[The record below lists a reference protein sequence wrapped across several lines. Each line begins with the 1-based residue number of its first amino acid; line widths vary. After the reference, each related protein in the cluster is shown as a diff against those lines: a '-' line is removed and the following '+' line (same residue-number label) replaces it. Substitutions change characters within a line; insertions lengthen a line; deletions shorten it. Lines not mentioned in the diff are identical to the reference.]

1 MKKLLPLGFAA
12 LAALQLIAIPSDAC
26 CAAGN
31 AKWVRPEIGTAYNGH
46 TFVAAT
52 YPFGLLQPGP
62 DTGREGWQYC
72 SGYRWDDARITGFS
86 QTHLNGTGCPD
97 LGDLRIMPFA
107 GEAKP
112 DVSSAYRKETQ
123 VAEPGYYAVTL
134 DDCGV
139 KLEAT
144 ASPRCAIYR
153 LAYPKGE
160 GRLLVDCQHGIGWD
174 LATSIVSCDARAE
187 GDRRI
192 VGTTR
197 RRGWVDRLYSYV
209 IEFDRPFTACETLPK
224 AAPDEKAPRFV
235 LRFDLSDG
243 TPLHVRIG
251 YSTVD
256 VDGAR
261 RNLAKEIPHFGFDGI
276 RVAARAA
283 WNHYLGRADI
293 DGTDEQKVSFYTAL
307 YHAFIQPNNI
317 ADVDGRYRGAD
328 GKVSVAE
335 SGEYYSTLSL
345 WDTYR
350 AANPLYTLIA
360 PEKIDAMV
368 ATMVAHQRAAGFLPI
383 WTLMG
388 KDNQCM
394 IGSHA
399 VPVIVDAYLK
409 GFRGFDPE
417 AAYQAIR
424 ATLRER
430 HADRVKENWDLLDAH
445 GYYPNDIVKSESVAR
460 LLECAYDDWCAGV
473 MAARLGHAEDAA
485 FFQKRA
491 GNWRNVLDPE
501 TGFMRGR
508 DSKGAWRTPFSPFAL
523 GHDASRRNDFTEGN
537 SWQWTWH
544 VMQDPEGLI
553 AALGGHDKALAK
565 LLALFEQP
573 EKTADSGFVLDAT
586 GLIGQYAHGNE
597 PSHHVVYFFQFL
609 GRGDRT
615 AELVRE
621 IFDKFYLAKPD
632 GLCGNDDCGQMS
644 AWHVFSAMG
653 FYPFSPCGGEYVLG
667 APQVARVKLKV
678 ENGKCREG
686 NGERGTGNG
695 EFHVIARNLSK
706 ENKYV
711 KSVTLNGKPV
721 EGFKLRHADIVA
733 GGELVFEMAAR
744 P

>member
-1 MKKLLPLGFAA
+1 M
-12 LAALQLIAIPSDAC
+12 
-26 CAAGN
+26 
-31 AKWVRPEIGTAYNGH
+31 
-46 TFVAAT
+46 
-52 YPFGLLQPGP
+52 
-62 DTGREGWQYC
+62 
-72 SGYRWDDARITGFS
+72 
-86 QTHLNGTGCPD
+86 
-97 LGDLRIMPFA
+97 
-107 GEAKP
+107 
-112 DVSSAYRKETQ
+112 
-123 VAEPGYYAVTL
+123 
-134 DDCGV
+134 
-139 KLEAT
+139 
-144 ASPRCAIYR
+144 
-153 LAYPKGE
+153 
-160 GRLLVDCQHGIGWD
+160 
-174 LATSIVSCDARAE
+174 
-187 GDRRI
+187 
-192 VGTTR
+192 
-197 RRGWVDRLYSYV
+197 
-209 IEFDRPFTACETLPK
+209 
-224 AAPDEKAPRFV
+224 
-235 LRFDLSDG
+235 
-243 TPLHVRIG
+243 
-251 YSTVD
+251 
-256 VDGAR
+256 
-261 RNLAKEIPHFGFDGI
+261 
-276 RVAARAA
+276 
-283 WNHYLGRADI
+283 
-293 DGTDEQKVSFYTAL
+293 SFYTAL

-399 VPVIVDAYLK
+399 VPVIVDAYLR

-553 AALGGHDKALAK
+553 AALGGRDKALAK

-667 APQVARVKLKV
+667 APQIPSVRIS
-678 ENGKCREG
+678 
-686 NGERGTGNG
+686 TGNG
-695 EFHVIARNLSK
+695 RTLAVWASGLSEK
-706 ENKYV
+706 NKYV

-721 EGFKLRHADIVA
+721 DGFKLRHADIVA

>member
-1 MKKLLPLGFAA
+1 MKNRDIILL
-12 LAALQLIAIPSDAC
+12 AC
-26 CAAGN
+26 CAFGVATAVFAGDCAKDD

-46 TFVAAT
+46 TFVAAA
-52 YPFGLLQPGP
+52 YPFGMLQPGP

-72 SGYRWDDARITGFS
+72 SGYRWDDERITGFS

-139 KLEAT
+139 RVET
-144 ASPRCAIYR
+144 AAAAHSAIYR
-153 LAYPKGE
+153 MAFPKGV
-160 GRLLVDCQHGIGWD
+160 GRLLVDCQYAIGFN
-174 LATSIVSCDARAE
+174 LSNSIVSSDAHAE

-197 RRGWVDRLYSYV
+197 RRAWVDRTYSFV
-209 IEFDRPFTACETLPK
+209 IEFDRPFTSCDILPK
-224 AAPDEKAPRFV
+224 ASQSEKAPRFA
-235 LRFDLSDG
+235 LAFDLSDG
-243 TPLHVRIG
+243 APLHVRIG

-261 RNLAKEIPHFGFDGI
+261 RNLAAEMSGTGLDAVRK
-276 RVAARAA
+276 AARDA
-283 WNHYLGRADI
+283 WNHYLTRADI
-293 DGTDEQKVSFYTAL
+293 DGSDEQKISFYTSL
-307 YHAFIQPNNI
+307 YHAFLQPCNI

-328 GKVSVAE
+328 GNVATAPD
-335 SGEYYSTLSL
+335 GEYYSTLSL

-360 PEKIDAMV
+360 PEKVGAMV
-368 ATMVAHQRAAGFLPI
+368 STMVEHQKAAGFLPI

-409 GFRGFDPE
+409 GFDGFDPE
-417 AAYQAIR
+417 SAYQSIR

-430 HADRVKENWDLLDAH
+430 HADRKKENWDLLDRF
-445 GYYPNDIVKSESVAR
+445 GYYPNDIIKSESVAR
-460 LLECAYDDWCAGV
+460 LLECAYDDWCAAV
-473 MAARLGHAEDAA
+473 MAGRLGHAEDAA
-485 FFQKRA
+485 FFFKRS
-491 GNWRNVLDPE
+491 GNWRNTLDPE

-508 DSKGAWRTPFSPFAL
+508 DSAGAWRTPFSPFTL
-523 GHDASRRNDFTEGN
+523 GHDQTRKSDFTEGN

-553 AALGGHDKALAK
+553 AALGGREKALAK

-573 EKTADSGFVLDAT
+573 EQTEDSGFVLDAT

-644 AWHVFSAMG
+644 AWYVFSAMG
-653 FYPFSPCGGEYVLG
+653 FYPFNPCGGEYVLG
-667 APQVARVKLKV
+667 APQVASVKLRVKS
-678 ENGKCREG
+678 
-686 NGERGTGNG
+686 GELR
-695 EFHVIARNLSK
+695 VVAKNLSP

-711 KSVTLNGKPV
+711 KSVTINGKPV
-721 EGFKLRHADIVA
+721 VGFKISHAEIAA
-733 GGELVFEMAAR
+733 GGELVFEMSKER
-744 P
+744 

>member
-1 MKKLLPLGFAA
+1 MNLTYKLLSAHLVSGELEPGAEIALKIDQTLTQDATGTMAYLQFERMGAERVKTELSVSYVDHNTVQVGFENADDHAYLQSVAKKYGIVFSRPGNGICHQLHLERFGKPGRTLIGSDSHTPTGGGIGMLAMGAGGLDVAVAMAGGPYYITAPRVVRVWLTGALRPGVSAKDVILAVLAKYGSSGNVGRVMEYAGPGVASLDVPSRATITNMGTELGVTTSVFPSDDETRRF
-12 LAALQLIAIPSDAC
+12 LAAQGREQDWVPLAADPDADYEETFELDLAKVEPMAACPHNPGNVATIASLAGKKVNQVLVGSCTNSSYQDLA
-26 CAAGN
+26 CAAS
-31 AKWVRPEIGTAYNGH
+31 V
-46 TFVAAT
+46 
-52 YPFGLLQPGP
+52 
-62 DTGREGWQYC
+62 
-72 SGYRWDDARITGFS
+72 
-86 QTHLNGTGCPD
+86 
-97 LGDLRIMPFA
+97 
-107 GEAKP
+107 
-112 DVSSAYRKETQ
+112 
-123 VAEPGYYAVTL
+123 
-134 DDCGV
+134 
-139 KLEAT
+139 
-144 ASPRCAIYR
+144 
-153 LAYPKGE
+153 
-160 GRLLVDCQHGIGWD
+160 
-174 LATSIVSCDARAE
+174 
-187 GDRRI
+187 
-192 VGTTR
+192 
-197 RRGWVDRLYSYV
+197 
-209 IEFDRPFTACETLPK
+209 
-224 AAPDEKAPRFV
+224 
-235 LRFDLSDG
+235 
-243 TPLHVRIG
+243 
-251 YSTVD
+251 
-256 VDGAR
+256 
-261 RNLAKEIPHFGFDGI
+261 
-276 RVAARAA
+276 ARAA
-283 WNHYLGRADI
+283 L
-293 DGTDEQKVSFYTAL
+293 
-307 YHAFIQPNNI
+307 
-317 ADVDGRYRGAD
+317 
-328 GKVSVAE
+328 
-335 SGEYYSTLSL
+335 
-345 WDTYR
+345 
-350 AANPLYTLIA
+350 
-360 PEKIDAMV
+360 DAGLKPKAKLLV
-368 ATMVAHQRAAGFLPI
+368 VP
-383 WTLMG
+383 
-388 KDNQCM
+388 
-394 IGSHA
+394 GSA
-399 VPVIVDAYLK
+399 
-409 GFRGFDPE
+409 
-417 AAYQAIR
+417 QIR

-473 MAARLGHAEDAA
+473 MAERLGHAEDAA
-485 FFQKRA
+485 FFKKRA

-508 DSKGAWRTPFSPFAL
+508 DSKGVWRTPFSPFAL

-553 AALGGHDKALAK
+553 AALGGRDKALAK

-597 PSHHVVYFFQFL
+597 PSHHVVYFFQYL

-667 APQVARVKLKV
+667 APQIASVKLKV

>member
-1 MKKLLPLGFAA
+1 
-12 LAALQLIAIPSDAC
+12 
-26 CAAGN
+26 
-31 AKWVRPEIGTAYNGH
+31 
-46 TFVAAT
+46 
-52 YPFGLLQPGP
+52 
-62 DTGREGWQYC
+62 
-72 SGYRWDDARITGFS
+72 
-86 QTHLNGTGCPD
+86 
-97 LGDLRIMPFA
+97 MPFA

-112 DVSSAYRKETQ
+112 DVSSAYRKGTQ

-139 KLEAT
+139 KLET
-144 ASPRCAIYR
+144 TVSPRCAIYR

-553 AALGGHDKALAK
+553 AALGGRRTRQGAGEIAGALRAAGEDRGLRLRPRRDRAHRPVRARQRAEPPRR
-565 LLALFEQP
+565 LLLPVSRTRRPHGRARARDIRQVLPRQTRRTLRQRRLRADERLARLQRDGLLSVQP
-573 EKTADSGFVLDAT
+573 VRRRVRPRRAADST
-586 GLIGQYAHGNE
+586 CKIE
-597 PSHHVVYFFQFL
+597 S
-609 GRGDRT
+609 
-615 AELVRE
+615 
-621 IFDKFYLAKPD
+621 
-632 GLCGNDDCGQMS
+632 
-644 AWHVFSAMG
+644 
-653 FYPFSPCGGEYVLG
+653 
-667 APQVARVKLKV
+667 
-678 ENGKCREG
+678 GKWKMQS
-686 NGERGTGNG
+686 GERGVSRHCQ
-695 EFHVIARNLSK
+695 ESFEREQVR
-706 ENKYV
+706 EV
-711 KSVTLNGKPV
+711 RDV
-721 EGFKLRHADIVA
+721 EWQA
-733 GGELVFEMAAR
+733 GGRLQAPPRRHRRRRDGREAVMRA
-744 P
+744 

>member
-144 ASPRCAIYR
+144 VSPRCAIYR

-224 AAPDEKAPRFV
+224 AADGEKAPRFA

-261 RNLAKEIPHFGFDGI
+261 RNLAKEIQHFGFDGI

-283 WNHYLGRADI
+283 WNHYLARADI

-473 MAARLGHAEDAA
+473 MAERLGHAEDAA
-485 FFQKRA
+485 FFRKRA

-508 DSKGAWRTPFSPFAL
+508 DSKGTWRTPFSPFAL
-523 GHDASRRNDFTEGN
+523 GRRVSPQRLHGR
-537 SWQWTWH
+537 Q
-544 VMQDPEGLI
+544 
-553 AALGGHDKALAK
+553 
-565 LLALFEQP
+565 LLAVDVARDAGPRRTHRRAGRTRQGAGEIAGALRAAGEDRGLRLCPRRDRAHRPVRARQRAEPPRRLLLPVPRTRRPHGGARARDIRQVLPREAGRTLRQRRLRTDERLARLQRDGLLSVQPVRRRVRPRREQ
-573 EKTADSGFVLDAT
+573 
-586 GLIGQYAHGNE
+586 
-597 PSHHVVYFFQFL
+597 
-609 GRGDRT
+609 
-615 AELVRE
+615 VRE
-621 IFDKFYLAKPD
+621 VRDVEWQAD
-632 GLCGNDDCGQMS
+632 GRLQ
-644 AWHVFSAMG
+644 
-653 FYPFSPCGGEYVLG
+653 
-667 APQVARVKLKV
+667 APPR
-678 ENGKCREG
+678 
-686 NGERGTGNG
+686 
-695 EFHVIARNLSK
+695 
-706 ENKYV
+706 
-711 KSVTLNGKPV
+711 
-721 EGFKLRHADIVA
+721 RHRRRRRTCV
-733 GGELVFEMAAR
+733 
-744 P
+744 

>member
-1 MKKLLPLGFAA
+1 MLLTIFALGVAA
-12 LAALQLIAIPSDAC
+12 NGFSEVLLKD
-26 CAAGN
+26 N
-31 AKWVRPEIGTAYNGH
+31 AKWVRPEIGTDYNGH
-46 TFVAAT
+46 TFVAAA
-52 YPFGLLQPGP
+52 YPLGLLQPGP

-72 SGYRWDDARITGFS
+72 SGYRWDDDRIIGFM

-97 LGDLRIMPFA
+97 LGDLRIMPFS
-107 GEAKP
+107 GEAKA

-123 VAEPGYYAVTL
+123 IAEPGFYAVTL
-134 DDCGV
+134 DDSGV
-139 KLEAT
+139 RVEVA
-144 ASPRCAIYR
+144 AAAHSAIYR
-153 LAYPKGE
+153 MKYPAGR
-160 GRLLVDCQHGIGWD
+160 GRLLVDCQHGIGFD

-187 GDRRI
+187 GYRRI

-197 RRGWVDRLYSYV
+197 RKGWVDRQYSFV
-209 IEFDRPFTACETLPK
+209 IEFDRAFSECVVLPK
-224 AAPDEKAPRFV
+224 GDPREKAPRFA
-235 LRFDLSDG
+235 LAFDFADDS
-243 TPLHVRIG
+243 PLHARIG

-256 VDGAR
+256 VDGAG
-261 RNLAKEIPHFGFDGI
+261 RNLAAEISDFSLDPV
-276 RVAARAA
+276 RSAARAA
-283 WNHYLGRADI
+283 WNHYLDRADI
-293 DGTDEQKVSFYTAL
+293 EGSDTQKVNFYTAL
-307 YHAFIQPNNI
+307 YHAFVQPNNI

-328 GKVSVAE
+328 GKVAVSKN
-335 SGEYYSTLSL
+335 GEYYSTLSL

-360 PEKIDAMV
+360 PEKIDSMV
-368 ATMVAHQRAAGFLPI
+368 VSMVEHNKAAGYLPI

-409 GFRGFDPE
+409 GFGGFDPE

-424 ATLRER
+424 GTLRET
-430 HADRVKENWDLLDAH
+430 HADRKKENWDLLDKY
-445 GYYPNDIVKSESVAR
+445 GYYPNDIIKSESVAR

-473 MAARLGHAEDAA
+473 MAARLGHKEDAE
-485 FFQKRA
+485 FFMKRA

-508 DSKGAWRTPFSPFAL
+508 DSKGAWSTPFSPFAL

-553 AALGGHDKALAK
+553 AALGGRDKALAK

-573 EKTADSGFVLDAT
+573 EKTEESGFVLDAT

-621 IFDKFYLAKPD
+621 AFDKFYLAKPD

-644 AWHVFSAMG
+644 AWYVFSAMG
-653 FYPFSPCGGEYVLG
+653 FYPFNPCGGDYVLG
-667 APQVARVKLKV
+667 APQIPSVRISA
-678 ENGKCREG
+678 G
-686 NGERGTGNG
+686 NGRTFSVRADG
-695 EFHVIARNLSK
+695 LSEK
-706 ENKYV
+706 NKYV

-721 EGFKLRHADIVA
+721 AGFKIRYADIVA
-733 GGELVFEMAAR
+733 GGELVFEMSDR

>member
-1 MKKLLPLGFAA
+1 MKTRNVFLF
-12 LAALQLIAIPSDAC
+12 AC
-26 CAAGN
+26 CAFGATAVGIAAECPKDN

-46 TFVAAT
+46 TFVAAA

-62 DTGREGWQYC
+62 DTGRDGWQYC
-72 SGYRWDDARITGFS
+72 SGYRWDDTRITGFT

-107 GEAKP
+107 GAAKA

-123 VAEPGYYAVTL
+123 IAEPGYYAVAL

-139 KLEAT
+139 KVEST
-144 ASPRCAIYR
+144 VSPRCAIYR
-153 LAYPKGE
+153 LSYPKGE
-160 GRLLVDCQHGIGWD
+160 GRLLVDCQYGIGHD
-174 LATSIVSCDARAE
+174 LVKSIASCDARAD

-197 RRGWVDRLYSYV
+197 RKGWVDRTYSFI
-209 IEFDRPFTACETLPK
+209 IEFDRPFTACEELPK
-224 AAPDEKAPRFV
+224 VSPDEKAPRFA
-235 LRFDLSDG
+235 LSFDASDG
-243 TPLHVRIG
+243 APIHAKIG

-261 RNLAKEIPHFGFDGI
+261 RNLDAEIKDFAFD
-276 RVAARAA
+276 RVRADARAA
-283 WNHYLGRADI
+283 WNVYLGRADI
-293 DGTDEQKVSFYTAL
+293 EGTDEQKTNFYTAL
-307 YHAFIQPNNI
+307 YHAFVQPNNI
-317 ADVDGRYRGAD
+317 ADVDGRYCGGK
-328 GKVSVAE
+328 GKVAVAPT
-335 SGEYYSTLSL
+335 GEYYSTLSL

-360 PEKIDAMV
+360 PEKVGAMV
-368 ATMVAHQRAAGFLPI
+368 STMVAHNKAADFLPI

-409 GFRGFDPE
+409 GFGGFDPE
-417 AAYQAIR
+417 EAYQAIR
-424 ATLRER
+424 ASLRER
-430 HADRVKENWDLLDAH
+430 HEGRAKEDWDLLDKY

-460 LLECAYDDWCAGV
+460 LLECAYDDWCASV

-485 FFQKRA
+485 FFLKRS

-508 DSKGAWRTPFSPFAL
+508 DSKGAWQTPFSPFAL
-523 GHDASRRNDFTEGN
+523 GHDSSRRNDFTEGN

-544 VMQDPEGLI
+544 VMQDPYGLI
-553 AALGGHDKALAK
+553 AALGGRDKALAK

-573 EKTADSGFVLDAT
+573 EKTAESGFVLDAT

-621 IFDKFYLAKPD
+621 VFDKFYLAKPD

-644 AWHVFSAMG
+644 AWYIYSAMG
-653 FYPFSPCGGEYVLG
+653 FYPFNPCSGEYVLG
-667 APQVARVKLKV
+667 APQVACAKLKV
-678 ENGKCREG
+678 KG
-686 NGERGTGNG
+686 G
-695 EFHVIARNLSK
+695 EFRVVAKNLSR

-711 KSVTLNGKPV
+711 KSVALNGKPV
-721 EGFKLRHADIVA
+721 KGFTIRHADVVA
-733 GGELVFEMAAR
+733 GGELVFEMDSAPTR
-744 P
+744 

>member
-224 AAPDEKAPRFV
+224 AAPDEKAPRFA
-235 LRFDLSDG
+235 LRFDLSDD

-283 WNHYLGRADI
+283 WNHYLARADI

-368 ATMVAHQRAAGFLPI
+368 ATMVAHQRAAGSGVLTPKPH
-383 WTLMG
+383 TRR
-388 KDNQCM
+388 
-394 IGSHA
+394 S
-399 VPVIVDAYLK
+399 
-409 GFRGFDPE
+409 
-417 AAYQAIR
+417 
-424 ATLRER
+424 
-430 HADRVKENWDLLDAH
+430 
-445 GYYPNDIVKSESVAR
+445 AR
-460 LLECAYDDWCAGV
+460 RCASGT
-473 MAARLGHAEDAA
+473 
-485 FFQKRA
+485 
-491 GNWRNVLDPE
+491 P
-501 TGFMRGR
+501 TG
-508 DSKGAWRTPFSPFAL
+508 
-523 GHDASRRNDFTEGN
+523 
-537 SWQWTWH
+537 
-544 VMQDPEGLI
+544 
-553 AALGGHDKALAK
+553 
-565 LLALFEQP
+565 
-573 EKTADSGFVLDAT
+573 
-586 GLIGQYAHGNE
+586 
-597 PSHHVVYFFQFL
+597 
-609 GRGDRT
+609 
-615 AELVRE
+615 
-621 IFDKFYLAKPD
+621 
-632 GLCGNDDCGQMS
+632 
-644 AWHVFSAMG
+644 
-653 FYPFSPCGGEYVLG
+653 
-667 APQVARVKLKV
+667 
-678 ENGKCREG
+678 
-686 NGERGTGNG
+686 
-695 EFHVIARNLSK
+695 
-706 ENKYV
+706 
-711 KSVTLNGKPV
+711 
-721 EGFKLRHADIVA
+721 
-733 GGELVFEMAAR
+733 
-744 P
+744 

>member
-26 CAAGN
+26 RAAGN

-144 ASPRCAIYR
+144 VSPRCAIYR

-224 AAPDEKAPRFV
+224 ATPDEKAPRFA

-243 TPLHVRIG
+243 APLLVRIG

-261 RNLAKEIPHFGFDGI
+261 RNLAKEIPHFGFDKY
-276 RVAARAA
+276 RTAARAA
-283 WNHYLGRADI
+283 WNHYLARADI

-350 AANPLYTLIA
+350 AANP
-360 PEKIDAMV
+360 
-368 ATMVAHQRAAGFLPI
+368 
-383 WTLMG
+383 W
-388 KDNQCM
+388 
-394 IGSHA
+394 
-399 VPVIVDAYLK
+399 
-409 GFRGFDPE
+409 
-417 AAYQAIR
+417 
-424 ATLRER
+424 
-430 HADRVKENWDLLDAH
+430 
-445 GYYPNDIVKSESVAR
+445 
-460 LLECAYDDWCAGV
+460 
-473 MAARLGHAEDAA
+473 
-485 FFQKRA
+485 
-491 GNWRNVLDPE
+491 
-501 TGFMRGR
+501 
-508 DSKGAWRTPFSPFAL
+508 
-523 GHDASRRNDFTEGN
+523 SRRWSRTSGRRGSCRSGR
-537 SWQWTWH
+537 SW
-544 VMQDPEGLI
+544 
-553 AALGGHDKALAK
+553 A
-565 LLALFEQP
+565 
-573 EKTADSGFVLDAT
+573 
-586 GLIGQYAHGNE
+586 
-597 PSHHVVYFFQFL
+597 
-609 GRGDRT
+609 RT
-615 AELVRE
+615 T
-621 IFDKFYLAKPD
+621 
-632 GLCGNDDCGQMS
+632 S
-644 AWHVFSAMG
+644 A
-653 FYPFSPCGGEYVLG
+653 
-667 APQVARVKLKV
+667 
-678 ENGKCREG
+678 
-686 NGERGTGNG
+686 
-695 EFHVIARNLSK
+695 
-706 ENKYV
+706 
-711 KSVTLNGKPV
+711 
-721 EGFKLRHADIVA
+721 
-733 GGELVFEMAAR
+733 
-744 P
+744 

>member
-1 MKKLLPLGFAA
+1 MKKLLPSGVAA

-144 ASPRCAIYR
+144 VSPRCAIYR

-224 AAPDEKAPRFV
+224 AADGEKAPRFA

-261 RNLAKEIPHFGFDGI
+261 RNLAKEIPHFGFDDI

-283 WNHYLGRADI
+283 WNHYL
-293 DGTDEQKVSFYTAL
+293 V
-307 YHAFIQPNNI
+307 
-317 ADVDGRYRGAD
+317 
-328 GKVSVAE
+328 
-335 SGEYYSTLSL
+335 
-345 WDTYR
+345 
-350 AANPLYTLIA
+350 
-360 PEKIDAMV
+360 
-368 ATMVAHQRAAGFLPI
+368 
-383 WTLMG
+383 
-388 KDNQCM
+388 
-394 IGSHA
+394 
-399 VPVIVDAYLK
+399 
-409 GFRGFDPE
+409 
-417 AAYQAIR
+417 
-424 ATLRER
+424 
-430 HADRVKENWDLLDAH
+430 
-445 GYYPNDIVKSESVAR
+445 
-460 LLECAYDDWCAGV
+460 
-473 MAARLGHAEDAA
+473 
-485 FFQKRA
+485 
-491 GNWRNVLDPE
+491 
-501 TGFMRGR
+501 
-508 DSKGAWRTPFSPFAL
+508 
-523 GHDASRRNDFTEGN
+523 RR
-537 SWQWTWH
+537 
-544 VMQDPEGLI
+544 
-553 AALGGHDKALAK
+553 
-565 LLALFEQP
+565 
-573 EKTADSGFVLDAT
+573 
-586 GLIGQYAHGNE
+586 
-597 PSHHVVYFFQFL
+597 
-609 GRGDRT
+609 
-615 AELVRE
+615 
-621 IFDKFYLAKPD
+621 
-632 GLCGNDDCGQMS
+632 
-644 AWHVFSAMG
+644 
-653 FYPFSPCGGEYVLG
+653 
-667 APQVARVKLKV
+667 
-678 ENGKCREG
+678 
-686 NGERGTGNG
+686 
-695 EFHVIARNLSK
+695 
-706 ENKYV
+706 
-711 KSVTLNGKPV
+711 
-721 EGFKLRHADIVA
+721 
-733 GGELVFEMAAR
+733 
-744 P
+744 